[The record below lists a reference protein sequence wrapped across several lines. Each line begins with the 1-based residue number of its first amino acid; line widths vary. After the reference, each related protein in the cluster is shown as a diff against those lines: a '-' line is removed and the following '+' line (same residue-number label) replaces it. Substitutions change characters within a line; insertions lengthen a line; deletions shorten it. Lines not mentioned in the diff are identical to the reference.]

1 MTRLQ
6 SILLGWIRL
15 LNVGGL
21 NGTVPV
27 YGVGKYLDW
36 WGHLQPQKN
45 LHSNKAATIND
56 ECAYGGEFFH
66 LRLAAEIKESKM
78 QSTNVICSLPFE
90 WQETC
95 GENKI
100 KWTRN
105 TFKKF
110 DRRKPQ
116 LLSRHEKFQQF
127 QRPATNQSEPVDWKS
142 KMDDVLHQLKTT
154 LSSSSRDWKQTA
166 LSKNQKNET
175 RTLLRKWPSFF
186 IFNFITMPTR
196 TITSNISGPTC
207 QSITTWAFD
216 CFSFRQPEVSHGPFI
231 SYWIDSR
238 ETDSFIQNRRPL
250 NPAGYRLHVKLVC
263 LWRSLTFACV
273 RWHGNHHHFRTIHFI
288 ENQRRSSRSL
298 SIPQVA
304 VNERNK
310 E

>member
-100 KWTRN
+100 K
-105 TFKKF
+105 
-110 DRRKPQ
+110 
-116 LLSRHEKFQQF
+116 
-127 QRPATNQSEPVDWKS
+127 
-142 KMDDVLHQLKTT
+142 
-154 LSSSSRDWKQTA
+154 
-166 LSKNQKNET
+166 
-175 RTLLRKWPSFF
+175 
-186 IFNFITMPTR
+186 
-196 TITSNISGPTC
+196 
-207 QSITTWAFD
+207 
-216 CFSFRQPEVSHGPFI
+216 
-231 SYWIDSR
+231 
-238 ETDSFIQNRRPL
+238 
-250 NPAGYRLHVKLVC
+250 
-263 LWRSLTFACV
+263 
-273 RWHGNHHHFRTIHFI
+273 
-288 ENQRRSSRSL
+288 
-298 SIPQVA
+298 
-304 VNERNK
+304 
-310 E
+310 